1 MLMPRFLLATASV
14 LLATAVALAAIGA
27 HAAPDVTHPGDLWW
41 TAVFW
46 QAVTGIGLFAIGAA
60 WGRFHWGW
68 GTLGAILLVIGVVL
82 FSGTLYV
89 RGVSGW
95 GPGTRSEE
103 HTSELQSLMRI
114 SYAVFCLK
122 KKKKECHNPNILNAR
137 SNNQQEQT
145 PHNNNE
151 AHKQKT
157 TH

>member
-82 FSGTLYV
+82 FSGPLYV
-89 RGVSGW
+89 RGVRGW
-95 GPGTRSEE
+95 GPDPFLTPPGGT
-103 HTSELQSLMRI
+103 LLILAWLAM
-114 SYAVFCLK
+114 AVAAIRRPGWTGATLK
-122 KKKKECHNPNILNAR
+122 A
-137 SNNQQEQT
+137 Q
-145 PHNNNE
+145 
-151 AHKQKT
+151 
-157 TH
+157 

>member
-1 MLMPRFLLATASV
+1 MPRFLLATASV

-95 GPGTRSEE
+95 GPGTFL
-103 HTSELQSLMRI
+103 TPTGGTLLILAWLAM
-114 SYAVFCLK
+114 AVAAIRG
-122 KKKKECHNPNILNAR
+122 PR
-137 SNNQQEQT
+137 
-145 PHNNNE
+145 
-151 AHKQKT
+151 
-157 TH
+157 